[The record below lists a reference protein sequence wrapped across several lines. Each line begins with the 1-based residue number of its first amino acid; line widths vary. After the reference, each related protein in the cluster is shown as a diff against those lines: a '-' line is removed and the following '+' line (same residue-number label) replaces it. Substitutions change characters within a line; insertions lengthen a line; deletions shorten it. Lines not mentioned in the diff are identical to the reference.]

1 MTSTL
6 LITGVAGFIGCNA
19 AERFLRDNYKVIGL
33 DNFDESY
40 PKWIKELNIKKL
52 SENNSFTFIKGDL
65 TDHSKISSVLKRYN
79 VNTIV
84 HLGAKTGVRHS
95 IENPL
100 DYIKA
105 NVLGTSIL
113 LEECRKAN
121 VKEIIIASSSSVYG
135 ERNEVPFKE
144 TDDIHNPISPYAT
157 TKSMVESI
165 AHTFS
170 KLYDM
175 KITVLRFFTVYGP
188 KGRPDMAPYIFI
200 HRISQS
206 KPIIQFGD
214 GETSRDYTF
223 ISDIVDGIFE
233 AVRRT
238 SSWQYEVINLGNSE
252 PIQLSDFITEIENV
266 VGKEANIIKEDRK
279 EGDVSTTCADISK
292 ARRLLDYNPKIPLR
306 KGLEQMFD
314 WYNSLVKKYDA

>member
-1 MTSTL
+1 MTLTL
-6 LITGVAGFIGCNA
+6 LVTGVAGFIGSSA
-19 AERFLRDNYKVIGL
+19 AERFLKENYTVIGL
-33 DNFDESY
+33 DNFDDSY

-52 SENNSFTFIKGDL
+52 SENKKFTFIEGDL
-65 TDHSKISSVLKRYN
+65 TDQPLISSVLKSYE
-79 VNTIV
+79 VNTII
-84 HLGAKTGVRHS
+84 HLGAKTGVRNS
-95 IENPL
+95 IKKPL
-100 DYIKA
+100 DYINA

-113 LEECRKAN
+113 LEECRIAKIN
-121 VKEIIIASSSSVYG
+121 EIIIASSSSVYG
-135 ERNEVPFKE
+135 ERNKVPFKE

-165 AHTFS
+165 AHTYS
-170 KLYDM
+170 RLYDM

-206 KPIIQFGD
+206 QPIIQFGD

-223 ISDIVDGIFE
+223 VSDIVDGIFE

-238 SSWQYEVINLGNSE
+238 SNWTYEVINLGNSE
-252 PIQLSDFITEIENV
+252 PIRLSDFITEIEQV
-266 VGKEANIIKEDRK
+266 VGKEANIIKEGRK

-292 ARRLLDYNPKIPLR
+292 ARRLLDYNPKISLR

-314 WYNSLVKKYDA
+314 WYNSLEEKYDA